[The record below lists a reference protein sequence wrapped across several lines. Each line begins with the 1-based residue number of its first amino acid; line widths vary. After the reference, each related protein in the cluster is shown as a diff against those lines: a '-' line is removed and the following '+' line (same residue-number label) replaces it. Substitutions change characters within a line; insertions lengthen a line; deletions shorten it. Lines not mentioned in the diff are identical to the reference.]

1 MELSIAD
8 FFILVSLS
16 MLSISL
22 AVQVQN
28 RARTTIAVVVALLIN
43 TITVCIFIVNSASI
57 AYSIKESFGSTAPLA
72 PISAQVIK
80 KRHILDIKS
89 SGPSKKFIETFRK
102 FNRNVLKQTHS
113 QFEKISQFPLEELSQ
128 LDDQAYNALQNQCN
142 DSQKIIARLIKE
154 LANIKAPTQELQEN
168 LNRLNQSLIDLAIAS
183 KSTEKFLKS
192 PSYIKEKKALE
203 KYDASISRVQ
213 KLLTNIHF

>member
-16 MLSISL
+16 MLSISM

-43 TITVCIFIVNSASI
+43 TLTVCIFIVNSASI
-57 AYSIKESFGSTAPLA
+57 AYSIKEAFGANAPLD

-80 KRHILDIKS
+80 ERHTLKTKS
-89 SGPSKKFIETFRK
+89 SGHSKKFIETFRE
-102 FNRNVLKQTHS
+102 FNRKVLMQTHA

-128 LDDQAYNALQNQCN
+128 LDDRAYKSLQNQCN
-142 DSQKIIARLIKE
+142 DSQKTIARLIKE

-168 LNRLNQSLIDLAIAS
+168 LNRLNQTLIDLAIAS
-183 KSTEKFLKS
+183 KSSENFLKS
-192 PSYIKEKKALE
+192 PSYLKEKRALE
-203 KYDASISRVQ
+203 KYQASLSRVQ

>member
-16 MLSISL
+16 MLSISM

-57 AYSIKESFGSTAPLA
+57 AYSIKEAFGSSAPLT
-72 PISAQVIK
+72 PISVQVVK
-80 KRHILDIKS
+80 KKPTLKIKS
-89 SGPSKKFIETFRK
+89 SGPSKKFVKTFRD
-102 FNRNVLKQTHS
+102 FNRNVLKQTQA
-113 QFEKISQFPLEELSQ
+113 QFVKISQFPLEELSQ
-128 LDDQAYNALQNQCN
+128 LDDQAYNSLQNQCN
-142 DSQKIIARLIKE
+142 RSQKIIAKLINE

-168 LNRLNQSLIDLAIAS
+168 LNRLNQTLIDLAIAT

-192 PSYIKEKKALE
+192 PSYLKEKQALE
-203 KYDASISRVQ
+203 EYQASLSRVQ
-213 KLLTNIHF
+213 KLLTIIHF